1 METAVPV
8 PRQSIVLAE
17 VLKKRVMIVLPWL
30 KVTNPVTAFCVAN
43 LIDKRRTSTVLNFG
57 DSFVAHSRNKCAD
70 IFLQSD
76 AEYMLTIDDDMVVP
90 FGPAGAEW
98 YNQQTGFNLPKE
110 FASLNAMDRLLSHG
124 KTLVGGLYWG
134 RNCYGAALY
143 NEAAAN
149 PTEAEFARKAP
160 HDLIKPT
167 RWVATGCLLVHRT
180 VFEDIEKRFP
190 LLARV
195 QNGEGGNWF
204 SSSEHNIM
212 SVVDQTIKMLSSGVM
227 TGEKALR
234 ALSLLEEG
242 TAHARRN
249 SSLGMGEDVAFCVR
263 AKEAG
268 HQAFVDLGLVLG
280 HLGQCCYGP
289 RNTQAKPK
297 K

>member
-1 METAVPV
+1 
-8 PRQSIVLAE
+8 
-17 VLKKRVMIVLPWL
+17 MIVLPWL

-76 AEYMLTIDDDMVVP
+76 AEYMLTIDDDMVAP

-124 KTLVGGLYWG
+124 VTLVGGLYWG
-134 RNCYGAALY
+134 RNKYGSCMY

-149 PTEAEFARKAP
+149 PTEAAYARQAP
-160 HDLIKPT
+160 HNLIKAT
-167 RWVATGCLLVHRT
+167 RWVATGCLLVHRN
-180 VFEDIEKRFP
+180 VYEDIERRFP
-190 LLARV
+190 RLARGV
-195 QNGEGGNWF
+195 NGEGGNWF
-204 SSSEHNIM
+204 STSEHSAMDVI
-212 SVVDQTIKMLSSGVM
+212 DRTRQMLSEGAM
-227 TGEKALR
+227 TPEKALR
-234 ALSLLEEG
+234 ALSMLEEG
-242 TAHARRN
+242 SADARRN
-249 SSLGMGEDVAFCVR
+249 SSLSMGEDVQFCTR

-268 HQAFVDLGLVLG
+268 HTCFVDLGLVCG

-289 RNTQAKPK
+289 NNTFPKPK